1 MPDEE
6 QIKIKDYQIHSP
18 PLGEGAYGR
27 VYRATYR
34 GISDR
39 AMKIFRPGAVDLSTM
54 ARELE
59 KLSLVAEHQGIV
71 TLHDFDLLHD
81 PPYYAMGLHAN
92 QSADGSW
99 ETRTLEQ
106 LCGKVDAREGWR
118 LMRGIADALAYLHRH
133 QIIHCDI
140 KPSNIL
146 LTDETPVHTKI
157 CDFGQSRGFA
167 AENYQPVG
175 TPLYASPEQLR
186 DPRDS
191 SDGRGYRWDVY
202 SFGVVSFKLLT
213 GSLPRLQNFASL
225 ERKSFDPES
234 TLSEASLE
242 ATIAETG
249 KPVDGEQLATLTE
262 AVEELD
268 WPADIY
274 IPSDWK
280 ELIESCLKLDPHE
293 RPADMREVSNR
304 IQHLDQQVVVKR
316 ARRLNTIFAT
326 LLVVA
331 IWASGFAFI
340 QAQRAK
346 KATQDLIVAAEESSK
361 NADAAVDLMLLFVNE
376 LNRGEISGDAED
388 RLYSIVAENSATF
401 LENRYKDRRPSTRIL
416 RLSAQTASLRAKQS
430 LRDGDLDAALR
441 DFQSAYGIRSQL
453 AEEPGA
459 PDDLARSASDD
470 LMEIGKIHEQKGDF
484 ESAAEVYSDAL
495 EWKSQVGD
503 PDGVFSLR
511 QISGIAT
518 TYRALARVH
527 FLSSDAKLAIN
538 TVDEILYIL
547 DHRIE
552 DGKPSDVPGYAI
564 EAVRTLSL
572 KGFFEYQSGDLAA
585 ASSTYQEL
593 TVLAKS
599 LKENQNQ
606 EIATEARE
614 IYLSTVNRL
623 GQIQLAQK
631 QPEAALVLFREEIRL
646 REDNPYDIEG
656 RVALAD
662 AYSYAAKCLDLTDPT
677 SRSLAIYYLE
687 HAVSLVGR
695 LPAELRN
702 LESTQAK
709 VLSYNEELSS
719 ILEMEE

>member
-1 MPDEE
+1 MADED
-6 QIKIKDYQIHSP
+6 QIKIKDYQIHVP
-18 PLGEGAYGR
+18 PLGEGAFGR
-27 VYRATYR
+27 VFRATYR

-39 AMKIFRPGAVDLSTM
+39 ALKIFRHGAVDLSTM

-92 QSADGSW
+92 QNADGAW

-106 LCGKVDAREGWR
+106 LCGQVDDREGWR
-118 LMRGIADALAYLHRH
+118 LIRGIADALAYLHKH

-157 CDFGQSRGFA
+157 CDFGQSRGLA

-186 DPRDS
+186 DPKNS
-191 SDGRGYRWDVY
+191 ADGRGYRWDVY
-202 SFGVVSFKLLT
+202 SFGVVAFKLLT
-213 GSLPRLQNFASL
+213 GDLPRLKGFSEA

-234 TLSEASLE
+234 TLVEASLE

-249 KPVDGEQLATLTE
+249 KPIDGEQLATMTE
-262 AVEELD
+262 AVEVLE

-274 IPSDWK
+274 IPSDRK
-280 ELIESCLKLDPHE
+280 ELIEQCLKLDPHE
-293 RPADMREVSNR
+293 RPADMRDVLGR
-304 IQHLDQQVVVKR
+304 IQHIDQQVVVKR

-346 KATQDLIVAAEESSK
+346 KATAELIAKAEESEK
-361 NADAAVDLMLLFVNE
+361 NADAALELVSLFVKE
-376 LNRGEISGDAED
+376 LNSGEISGDAEE

-401 LENRYKDRRPSTRIL
+401 LENRYKNRRPSNQIL
-416 RLSAQTASLRAKQS
+416 RLSAQTASLRGRQS
-430 LRDGDLDAALR
+430 IRDGDLEAALK
-441 DFQSAYGIRSQL
+441 DFQSAYEIRSQL
-453 AEEPGA
+453 ADDPGA
-459 PDDLARSASDD
+459 PEYLALSAADD
-470 LMEIGKIHEQKGDF
+470 LMEMGKIYEQTGDYV
-484 ESAAEVYSDAL
+484 SATEVYSDAL
-495 EWKSQVGD
+495 EWRSQVGGEE
-503 PDGVFSLR
+503 GVFSLR
-511 QISGIAT
+511 QINGIST
-518 TYRALARVH
+518 TYRALARVYY
-527 FLSSDAKLAIN
+527 LSGDPKLAIS
-538 TVDEILYIL
+538 TVDEILNIL
-547 DHRIE
+547 NERIE

-572 KGFFEYQSGDLAA
+572 KGFFENQEANLTA
-585 ASSTYQEL
+585 ASSTLQEL

-599 LKENQNQ
+599 LQESKNS
-606 EIATEARE
+606 EIADEARE
-614 IYLSTVNRL
+614 LYLSAINRL
-623 GQIQLAQK
+623 GKIQLAQK

-662 AYSYAAKCLDLTDPT
+662 AYAQAAKCLDTSDPT

-695 LPAELRN
+695 LPAGIRN
-702 LESTQAK
+702 LESTQTK